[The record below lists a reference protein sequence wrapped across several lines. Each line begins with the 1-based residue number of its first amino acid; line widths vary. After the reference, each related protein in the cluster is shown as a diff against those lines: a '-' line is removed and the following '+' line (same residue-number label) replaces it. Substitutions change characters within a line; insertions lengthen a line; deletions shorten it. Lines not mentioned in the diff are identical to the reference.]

1 MPSLA
6 NITAKMIL
14 SFLKK
19 EGFEVHH
26 QKGSHIQLR
35 KEGSFITVPFHGNKS
50 LRMGTT
56 LSILKQAGI
65 EKKYFLDNV

>member
-6 NITAKMIL
+6 NITAKMVL

-35 KEGSFITVPFHGNKS
+35 KNGNFITVPYHGNKN
-50 LRMGTT
+50 LRMRTT
-56 LSILKQAGI
+56 LSILRQAGI
-65 EKKYFLDNV
+65 EKQYFLDNV